1 MPMPVP
7 TPIFRMVHVDNLA
20 TLLERKGLHAPNNQP
35 ADCRAYRFIH
45 DEEMQRRRQ
54 VRPLPCGPRGVI
66 HDYVSFYLGPRS
78 PMLLRLQTGRVQ
90 GYRGD
95 QTPIIYLVSS
105 VERIRALEAPFI
117 FSNGHGVAFFTGWFD
132 NEADLHKVD
141 WEAVY
146 ARRWNDTLE
155 DMDRER
161 RKQAEFLV
169 HQYCA
174 WDAIETVAVVN
185 QQMKLR
191 VEAIFAAA
199 PGDLTRPVEVR
210 ADWYY

>member
-1 MPMPVP
+1 MPVP
-7 TPIFRMVHVDNLA
+7 TPIFRMVHVENLA
-20 TLLERKGLHAPNNQP
+20 TLLERQGLHSPNNQP
-35 ADCRAYRFIH
+35 NDGRPYRVIH
-45 DEEMQRRRQ
+45 DVEMQAKRQ
-54 VRPLPCGPRGVI
+54 VRSLPCGPRGVI
-66 HDYVSFYLGPRS
+66 HDYVSFYFGPRS

-90 GYRGD
+90 GYTGD

-105 VERIRALEAPFI
+105 VERIREMGVPFI
-117 FSNGHGVAFFTGWFD
+117 FSNGHGVAYFTGWFD

-146 ARRWNDTLE
+146 AKRWNDTLE

-169 HQYCA
+169 HRFCA
-174 WDAIETVAVVN
+174 WEAVERIAVVN
-185 QQMKLR
+185 PQMKTF
-191 VEAIFAAA
+191 VETILAAAA
-199 PGDLTRPVEVR
+199 PHLTRPVEVR